1 MFVQVLFFP
10 NPPKSTLIFY
20 ETNIPGTS
28 STLQRRDSFGG
39 WLHHLHRS
47 AAVRSDAWVMV
58 QVSRNR
64 LALLYSTKRMVS
76 PNFLRSLIF
85 YIMMYH
91 IVRSYK
97 ERFGIHVN
105 IQTVVTFLDIGTC
118 TTCLRMYPLRIIHT
132 LRRYNDSSGSMILVH
147 II

>member
-1 MFVQVLFFP
+1 MFVQVRFFP
-10 NPPKSTLIFY
+10 NQPEPTLKFC
-20 ETNIPGTS
+20 ETSIQAAA
-28 STLQRRDSFGG
+28 LLRRDSTGG

-47 AAVRSDAWVMV
+47 VAVRSDAWLMV

-85 YIMMYH
+85 YFMMYH
-91 IVRSYK
+91 IVRNYK
-97 ERFGIHVN
+97 ERFGIHVS
-105 IQTVVTFLDIGTC
+105 IQTAVTFLDIDTC
-118 TTCLRMYPLRIIHT
+118 TTCLRIYPLRIIHT
-132 LRRYNDSSGSMILVH
+132 LRRYNESSGSMILVH